1 MDAKLYLLHH
11 STLNCPFGASISIY
25 IMIKSFLITALSLL
39 SFVPPLSA
47 TAAHGNNPDK
57 SKLVTYPLAAG
68 LQVSSNYTV
77 KVNNSPVAAEQI
89 GNGGK
94 ENLHVANFSCA
105 GPQVITITAS
115 APITKYAIRPVSRGI
130 TAKVKGREL
139 TFTIPGPQQL
149 YIEVNDLPD
158 LAVFANPLEV
168 DVPKRENKGVIFYGP
183 GVHNEG
189 KIELKSDQ
197 ILYIAG
203 GAVVNADL
211 RGKNISNVKVI
222 GRGILNGN
230 VRIANSTNVTV
241 DGVFVRSTSGWTNTL
256 IDCIHTTYHNVKIFS
271 YKSVW
276 GIDGIDP
283 VSCKDFTINDCFIRT
298 RDDCISIKSMERFGN
313 DTVKNINT
321 DSINITNCVLVGWAH
336 ADGVTLGFEL
346 QGGLVQN
353 VIVKNCDILASGGQ
367 GRTGGHSGFSIV
379 CDGPSLVQNIRFEDI
394 RVEGK
399 MEYKNLELIV
409 TEGRR
414 YGTAGP
420 GNIKGVY
427 MKNIHW
433 QNVNKPFVIAG
444 VPDNWVEG
452 VVFDHCTLGGK
463 PLSDFKD
470 GDFQMEFAKNISFI
484 QGK

>member
-1 MDAKLYLLHH
+1 MFKY
-11 STLNCPFGASISIY
+11 TLIIAL
-25 IMIKSFLITALSLL
+25 SFLGII
-39 SFVPPLSA
+39 PPVDASVMYRHIA
-47 TAAHGNNPDK
+47 DK
-57 SKLVTYPLAAG
+57 SKLVTYPLPAG
-68 LQVSSNYTV
+68 LQVSENYTV
-77 KVNNSPVAAEQI
+77 KVNNTPVATEQV
-89 GNGGK
+89 GSGGK
-94 ENLHVANFSCA
+94 ENLHAVNFSCA

-115 APITKYAIRPVSRGI
+115 APITKYAIRPTSRSI
-130 TAKVKGREL
+130 KAQVKGRVL
-139 TFTIPGPQQL
+139 TFTISGPQKL
-149 YIEVNDLPD
+149 YLEVNDLPD

-168 DVPKRENKGVIFYGP
+168 NVPRKGDEGVIYYGP

-189 KIELKSDQ
+189 KLILRSNQ
-197 ILYIAG
+197 TLYIAG

-211 RGKNISNVKVI
+211 RGKDLSNIKI
-222 GRGILNGN
+222 LGRGILNGN
-230 VRIANSTNVTV
+230 VRIANSANITV
-241 DGVFVRSTSGWTNTL
+241 DGVFIRSTNGWTNTL
-256 IDCIHTTYHNVKIFS
+256 IDCQHTIYNNVKVFS

-283 VSCKDFTINDCFIRT
+283 VSCQDFTITDCFIRT
-298 RDDCISIKSMERFGN
+298 RDDCISIKSMPRFGN

-321 DSINITNCVLVGWAH
+321 DSINIANCVLVGWAH

-353 VIVKNCDILASGGQ
+353 VLVKNCDILASGGQ

-379 CDGPSLVQNIRFEDI
+379 CDGPSLVQNICFEDI
-394 RVEGK
+394 RVENN

-427 MKNIHW
+427 LKNISW
-433 QNVNKPFVIAG
+433 QNANKPFVIAG

-463 PLSDFKD
+463 RLSGFND
-470 GDFQMEFAKNISFI
+470 GDFQMEFAKDIRFI
-484 QGK
+484 PEDRK